1 MWPMTLYLKYRPQ
14 TVPELDLKAVRESL
28 GKTLSNKDLP
38 AGRQSLP
45 HAWLFSGPRGVG
57 KTSAARVLAKYINC
71 RGKEK
76 PCNKCDLCLG
86 ITAGACPDVVEI
98 DAASNRG
105 IDEIR
110 QLREGVGLAPMQA
123 KFKVYIIDE
132 VHMLTSEAANALL
145 KTLEE
150 PPPHVM
156 FVLCTTEAEK
166 LPETVISRCTRVVFS
181 KPSLEEIVEKLKRV
195 AGEEKL
201 KVDHGQLILIAK
213 AARGSFRDA
222 IKMLEQV
229 MLGGKLDEIEG
240 AGEFLEM
247 GTDEAL
253 AYVNKLAER
262 GVNLRTFVEKCVEEL
277 REKLLETKDVSLI
290 SKIEELERAYG
301 RMKDAAVPQLP
312 LEIFVIERAGESK
325 SIRAGGEKKSEG
337 PTIKKQE
344 PVVGGNLGGHML
356 DDVLSHWPEVMK
368 AVRPKNHSVEALL
381 RSTKPVGFDGRDLIL
396 EAFYEFHKK
405 QLETERCR
413 VIVEQTVSEVLG
425 VDVVALKMQ
434 LGHGSTVAKATGGD
448 GGEELV
454 KAAEEIFKR

>member
-1 MWPMTLYLKYRPQ
+1 MSDEGLQGREDSPYKISLEVFEGP
-14 TVPELDLKAVRESL
+14 LDLLLHLIRKNDLDIYDIPISRLLQEYLESL
-28 GKTLSNKDLP
+28 KLAHDLN
-38 AGRQSLP
+38 
-45 HAWLFSGPRGVG
+45 
-57 KTSAARVLAKYINC
+57 I
-71 RGKEK
+71 
-76 PCNKCDLCLG
+76 DL
-86 ITAGACPDVVEI
+86 
-98 DAASNRG
+98 
-105 IDEIR
+105 
-110 QLREGVGLAPMQA
+110 
-123 KFKVYIIDE
+123 
-132 VHMLTSEAANALL
+132 
-145 KTLEE
+145 
-150 PPPHVM
+150 
-156 FVLCTTEAEK
+156 
-166 LPETVISRCTRVVFS
+166 
-181 KPSLEEIVEKLKRV
+181 
-195 AGEEKL
+195 
-201 KVDHGQLILIAK
+201 
-213 AARGSFRDA
+213 
-222 IKMLEQV
+222 
-229 MLGGKLDEIEG
+229 